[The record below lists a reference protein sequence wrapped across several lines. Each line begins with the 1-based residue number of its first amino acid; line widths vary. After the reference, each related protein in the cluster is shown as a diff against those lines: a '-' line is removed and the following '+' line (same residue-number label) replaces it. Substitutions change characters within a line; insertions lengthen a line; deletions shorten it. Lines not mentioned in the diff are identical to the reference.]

1 MQRLTLAGFTLAFSA
16 LAHSAGLVAPLIFD
30 KPQYFANDTVQLT
43 VKGQGQC
50 KNIEINWG
58 DGVKDVVPLFDF
70 GAVVG
75 QKNLQAT
82 HKYGNANS
90 FFPTVKT
97 IMGPTLAEQCGSHSG
112 SVKVVWPGLLSK
124 VSANPHPATVGK
136 PVEIVV
142 EGAGVCPAAAQIRVT
157 PPAGGAAQPLG
168 SAFAADAPWPR
179 KVSFT
184 PSEAGTW
191 IIGHA
196 VAPGQNVAA
205 TAGCFSM
212 PAGSDGK
219 FTVAAAAAQP
229 AGQPGGVAVPGGTV
243 TSVDGKPV
251 NPPSEPGKSNIPL
264 PVLVPMKPGSGPSAG
279 GSVPCST
286 PELAT
291 LSGNVLVGSPVTLSG
306 CGFGAQVG
314 EVLVKGTFN
323 NKTGQVM
330 KMLIDAWSD
339 KSIQAKLPADVTGA
353 PDQVVSVHIVAPGGA
368 KSVDKSANFVAKR
381 EKIVLSLGQLDQ
393 SSTPNPGVYDWHKA
407 TDDQPYQGGACGET
421 VCFDRK
427 LMPVPPFVNVGHDT
441 YRLSLK
447 NGWSKSSVKL
457 TVSDSGADFNLVGTT
472 TGPKPS
478 MQDTSGPE
486 EIGAKVTWGVLG
498 PMGWIRYKLRLEI
511 EGPRGVPFK

>member
-1 MQRLTLAGFTLAFSA
+1 MKRLCLAGFTLALSA
-16 LAHSAGLVAPLIFD
+16 LAHANGLVAPLIFD
-30 KPQYFANDTVQLT
+30 KPQYFTNESVQLT

-50 KNIEINWG
+50 KNIEIDWG
-58 DGVKDVVPLFDF
+58 DGMKDTVALFDF

-82 HKYGNANS
+82 HKYANANS

-97 IMGPTLAEQCGSHSG
+97 IKGPTLAEQCGSHSG
-112 SVKVVWPGLLSK
+112 SIKVVWPGQLSK
-124 VSANPHPATVGK
+124 VSANPNPATVGK
-136 PVEIVV
+136 TVEIVV

-157 PPAGGAAQPLG
+157 PPSGGAAQPLG
-168 SAFAADAPWPR
+168 NAFNGDAPWPR

-191 IIGHA
+191 ITGHA
-196 VAPGQNVAA
+196 VAAGQNVGA

-219 FTVAAAAAQP
+219 FQVNAAPAA
-229 AGQPGGVAVPGGTV
+229 QPGGVAVPGGTV

-264 PVLVPMKPGSGPSAG
+264 PQLIPMKPGSSSTPG
-279 GSVPCST
+279 GNVPCST
-286 PELAT
+286 PELNS

-323 NKTGQVM
+323 NKTGQTM
-330 KMLIDAWSD
+330 KMLIDSWSD

-353 PDQVVSVHIVAPGGA
+353 PDHVVSVQVVAAGGA
-368 KSVDKSANFVAKR
+368 KSVDKNANFVAKR

-393 SSTPNPGVYDWHKA
+393 NSSPNPGVYEWHKA
-407 TDDQPYQGGACGET
+407 TDSQTYQGAACGET

-427 LMPVPPFVNVGHDT
+427 LMPTPPFVNAGHDT
-441 YRLSLK
+441 YRASLK
-447 NGWSKSSVKL
+447 NGWAKSSVKL
-457 TVSDSGADFNLVGTT
+457 TVSDSGADFNVMGTT
-472 TGPKPS
+472 TGPKPTV
-478 MQDTSGPE
+478 QDTSGPE

-498 PMGWIRYKLRLEI
+498 PFGWIRYKLRMEI